1 MAQSRMTGQTNS
13 LFRAIEQRPLAF
25 AAIFFALGVLLSS
38 AFGAILFY
46 IPLTL
51 LLACAAL
58 YMLTR
63 LDKNVVI
70 FSAAFLAAL
79 LSCSAREAFISR
91 DNIKYGMEKYD
102 GKRVQLLGVVDF
114 PPEINPERN
123 TAAVLVRAQRLM
135 CGKDERKVSGLVKA
149 SIYTELK
156 PEELKPGQ
164 RVRVTGRLYRAKEKK
179 NPGEFD
185 YRTYLERRGIYALI
199 SVNFSRGEDFEV
211 LGAEKPGFFR
221 YAALLTRAKLLLAV
235 EKTMPGKP
243 VEAAVVQGMIL
254 GETDN
259 IPSAVSR
266 NFRDSGIFH
275 TLAVSGFNVGLVTA
289 AVFFIL
295 RFFGAGKRFSAKF
308 GIGAVLFYCLV
319 AGATP
324 SVVRAAIMSV
334 VFLSAIAMEREADG
348 LNTLGF
354 SAMIVLML
362 DPLDLFDIGFQL
374 SYAATFGIIYFT
386 PKLQEALKP
395 LPKWLSGALG
405 VTLAAQIFVLPIMA
419 YYFYSISIISLVCN
433 LVSAPLVWAASV
445 FGFFQA
451 AIGIF
456 LPVFGKL
463 LGFVSGLAVTLLLPV
478 TAFCAGLPF
487 AVLRV
492 AKPDIFTVFLY
503 YALVL
508 LLPLLIKQAKTS
520 PVPAI
525 SLLVVFNLIFA
536 QAAAHKFTRLDIG
549 YLSMSKAQARYVN
562 YGGGFSALYIT
573 GKPSEYDLERV
584 VLPALYS
591 SGVNRLSLLVC
602 SKSAAAVEKKIKCG
616 AVFAMEEEMT
626 ENILVNSGSDF
637 SLCISK
643 DYTLVGK
650 YRRELFQMSGKDLY
664 FGSDRRHI
672 EYTDVKGDDARVF
685 YTYGKGWREV
695 NFK

>member
-1 MAQSRMTGQTNS
+1 MAQSRTAGQTNS
-13 LFRAIEQRPLAF
+13 LFKHIELRPLAF
-25 AAIFFALGVLLSS
+25 AAFFFVLGVLLSS
-38 AFGAILFY
+38 AYGVLPFY
-46 IPLTL
+46 VPLV
-51 LLACAAL
+51 LLAFCAAL
-58 YMLTR
+58 YVFTR

-70 FSAAFLAAL
+70 FTAAFLAAL
-79 LSCSAREAFISR
+79 LSCSVREASIGR
-91 DNIKYGMEKYD
+91 DNIRNSVERFD
-102 GKRVQLLGVVDF
+102 GKRVQLLGVVDA
-114 PPEINPERN
+114 PPELNPERGD
-123 TAAVLVRAQRLM
+123 ASVLIRSQRLM
-135 CGKDERKVSGLVKA
+135 CGKDERKVSGLVKT
-149 SIYTELK
+149 SIRAGLK
-156 PEELKPGQ
+156 PDELKPGQ
-164 RVRVTGRLYRAKEKK
+164 RVRVTGRLFRAKEKR

-211 LGAEKPGFFR
+211 LGAEKINIFR
-221 YAALLTRAKLLLAV
+221 QASLLARARLLEAV
-235 EKTMPGKP
+235 ERTMPDRP

-259 IPSAVSR
+259 IPSEVSR

-295 RFFGAGKRFSAKF
+295 RLFGAGKRFAAKF

-324 SVVRAAIMSV
+324 SVVRATIMSV
-334 VFLSAIAMEREADG
+334 VFLSAIALEREADG
-348 LNTLGF
+348 LNTLGL
-354 SAMIVLML
+354 SAMMVLLL

-386 PKLQEALKP
+386 PKLQEALKS

-405 VTLAAQIFVLPIMA
+405 VTLAAQIFVFPIMA
-419 YYFYSISIISLVCN
+419 WYFYSVSLISLACN

-451 AIGIF
+451 ALGIF
-456 LPVFGKL
+456 IPAAGKL
-463 LGFVSGLAVTLLLPV
+463 LGFVSGLAVTILLPV
-478 TAFCAGLPF
+478 VSFCAKLPF

-492 AKPDIFTVFLY
+492 AKPDIYTVFLY
-503 YALVL
+503 YALLFLV
-508 LLPLLIKQAKTS
+508 PLILRKAKKF

-525 SLLVVFNLIFA
+525 AGLAALTLIFA
-536 QAAAHKFTRLDIG
+536 QAAVHKYTRLDIG
-549 YLSMSKAQARYVN
+549 YLSMGKAQARYAN
-562 YGGGFSALYIT
+562 YGGGFSALFIT

-591 SGVNRLSLLVC
+591 SGVNRLGLLVC
-602 SKSAAAVEKKIKCG
+602 SEDALLVQKKIKCG
-616 AVFAMEEEMT
+616 GVLVMPEELKD
-626 ENILVNSGSDF
+626 NLLVNSGKEF
-637 SLCISK
+637 SLCVSK

-650 YRRELFQMSGKDLY
+650 YRGETFQMSGKDLF
-664 FGSDRRHI
+664 FGADRRHI
-672 EYTDVKGDDARVF
+672 EYTDVKGDDARIF

>member
-1 MAQSRMTGQTNS
+1 MTGQTNS
-13 LFRAIEQRPLAF
+13 LFKAIELRPLAF
-25 AAIFFALGVLLSS
+25 AAIFFALGVLLSI
-38 AFGAILFY
+38 AFGVLPFY
-46 IPLTL
+46 IPLVL

-58 YMLTR
+58 YLLTR
-63 LDKNVVI
+63 LDKNVVV

-91 DNIKYGMEKYD
+91 DNIKYGVEKYD
-102 GKRVQLLGVVDF
+102 GKRVQLLGVVDS

-123 TAAVLVRAQRLM
+123 TAAVLIRANRLM

-164 RVRVTGRLYRAKEKK
+164 RVRVTGRLYRVKEKR

-185 YRTYLERRGIYALI
+185 YRSYLERRGIYALI

-211 LGAEKPGFFR
+211 LGTEKPGFFR
-221 YAALLTRAKLLLAV
+221 NAALVTRARLLLAV

-295 RFFGAGKRFSAKF
+295 RIFGAGKRFAAKF

-324 SVVRAAIMSV
+324 SVVRATIMSV
-334 VFLSAIAMEREADG
+334 VFLSAMALEREADG

-354 SAMIVLML
+354 SAIIVLLL

-374 SYAATFGIIYFT
+374 SYAATFGIIFFT

-419 YYFYSISIISLVCN
+419 YYFYSVSIISLACN

-456 LPVFGKL
+456 LPIAGKL
-463 LGFVSGLAVTLLLPV
+463 LGFVSGLAITLLLPI

-503 YALVL
+503 YAMFL
-508 LLPLLIKQAKTS
+508 LLPPLIKQSKAT

-525 SLLVVFNLIFA
+525 SVLVAINLIFA
-536 QAAAHKFTRLDIG
+536 QAAVHKFTRLDIG
-549 YLSMSKAQARYVN
+549 YLSMSKAQARYAN

-602 SKSAAAVEKKIKCG
+602 SKNAAAIAKKIKCG
-616 AVFAMEEEMT
+616 AVIAMDGELT
-626 ENILVNSGSDF
+626 ENILVNSGRDF

-650 YRRELFQMSGKDLY
+650 YRREYFQISGKDLY

-672 EYTDVKGDDARVF
+672 EYTDVKGDEARIF
-685 YTYGKGWREV
+685 NTYGNGWREG

>member
-1 MAQSRMTGQTNS
+1 MAQSRTTGQINS
-13 LFRAIEQRPLAF
+13 LFKAIELRPLAF
-25 AAIFFALGVLLSS
+25 AAIFFTLGVLLSS
-38 AFGAILFY
+38 AFGVLPFY
-46 IPLTL
+46 IPLAL

-58 YMLTR
+58 YLLTR

-91 DNIKYGMEKYD
+91 DNIKYGVEKYD
-102 GKRVQLLGVVDF
+102 GKRVQLLGVVDA
-114 PPEINPERN
+114 PPEINPERD
-123 TAAVLVRAQRLM
+123 TASVLIRANRLM

-164 RVRVTGRLYRAKEKK
+164 RVRVTGRLYRAKEKR

-185 YRTYLERRGIYALI
+185 YRAYLERRGIYALI

-211 LGAEKPGFFR
+211 LGTEKPGFFR
-221 YAALLTRAKLLLAV
+221 NAALVTRARLLLAV
-235 EKTMPGKP
+235 EKTMPGRP

-275 TLAVSGFNVGLVTA
+275 TLAVSGFNVSLVTA
-289 AVFFIL
+289 AVFFIMRL
-295 RFFGAGKRFSAKF
+295 FGAGKRLSAKF

-324 SVVRAAIMSV
+324 SVVRATIMSV
-334 VFLSAIAMEREADG
+334 VFLSAIALEREADG
-348 LNTLGF
+348 LNTLGL
-354 SAMIVLML
+354 SAIIVLL
-362 DPLDLFDIGFQL
+362 LEPLDLYDIGFQL

-386 PKLQEALKP
+386 PKLQEVLKP

-405 VTLAAQIFVLPIMA
+405 VTLAAQIFVFPIMA
-419 YYFYSISIISLVCN
+419 YYFYSVSLISLACN
-433 LVSAPLVWAASV
+433 LASAPLVWAASV

-451 AIGIF
+451 VLGIF
-456 LPVFGKL
+456 LPVAGNV
-463 LGFVSGLAVTLLLPV
+463 LGFVSGLAVSLMLPL

-492 AKPDIFTVFLY
+492 AKPDIYMVCLF
-503 YALVL
+503 YALLFLVPFL
-508 LLPLLIKQAKTS
+508 VRQAKES
-520 PVPAI
+520 PVSAI
-525 SLLVVFNLIFA
+525 AGLAVLNLLFVYGAV
-536 QAAAHKFTRLDIG
+536 QKYTRLDIG
-549 YLSMSKAQARYVN
+549 YLSMSRAQARYAD

-602 SKSAAAVEKKIKCG
+602 SKEAAAVEKKIKCG
-616 AVFAMEEEMT
+616 AVFVMPGDLT
-626 ENILVNSGSDF
+626 ENMLVNSGRDF

-643 DYTLVGK
+643 DYKLVGK
-650 YRRELFQMSGKDLY
+650 YRREFFQMSGKDLY
-664 FGSDRRHI
+664 FGPDRRHI
-672 EYTDVKGDDARVF
+672 EYTDVKGDDARIF
-685 YTYGKGWREV
+685 YTYGNGWREV